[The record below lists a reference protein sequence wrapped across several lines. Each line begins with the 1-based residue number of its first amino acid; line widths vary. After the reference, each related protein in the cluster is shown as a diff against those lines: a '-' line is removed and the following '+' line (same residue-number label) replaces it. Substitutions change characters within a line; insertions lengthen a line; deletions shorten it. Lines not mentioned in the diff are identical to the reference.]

1 MQSKLSIIV
10 GLIQKMSALGEKHQK
25 VLQALLRRV
34 CMHGYVPLN
43 TLVPFFDALHNQE
56 GNVKAAKALYYL
68 ISLVLGPGSAGTAA
82 SLATMRGTHFFGCC
96 LFI

>member
-1 MQSKLSIIV
+1 MQSKLSMIV
-10 GLIQKMSALGEKHQK
+10 GLMQKMSALGEKHQK

-56 GNVKAAKALYYL
+56 GNVKVTKVLHYL
-68 ISLVLGPGSAGTAA
+68 ISLVLGSGSAGAF
-82 SLATMRGTHFFGCC
+82 ATINTKHGPLPC
-96 LFI
+96 I